1 MTNGIRFNILI
12 ATKDRPKELLLLMK
26 SITESTIL
34 PNKIV
39 IVYSGADITSIIG
52 SLQST
57 IRIEIIESE
66 VASQVFQKSRGIENL
81 ISDSGWVLF
90 LDDDVLLDK
99 YAINT
104 LLTKYID
111 KKEYTRYVGFGLA
124 IKNLKHKN
132 VTFLTKLILYTFGL
146 YSFKPGRITKS
157 GHPQSYLQQENNCDV
172 NWLNGISLWRSEVLS
187 QYATNS
193 LPVEHSS
200 YEDVLFS
207 YKLGKTNKLLF
218 MSDVFVTSQTEAAN
232 NLPNKRSF
240 LFGSYLRYYFVDE
253 NREFSKSYLLVSQIL
268 RNLDFIFR
276 RNRDA
281 SVILRIEIAFKV
293 WFSLL
298 TAVICK
304 TKGEVLVQNKLIDLN

>member
-81 ISDSGWVLF
+81 ISDSDWVLF

-157 GHPQSYLQQENNCDV
+157 GHPQSYLQQEYNCDV
-172 NWLNGISLWRSEVLS
+172 NWLNGISLWRSEVLDE
-187 QYATNS
+187 YATNS
-193 LPVEHSS
+193 LTVGHSS

-207 YKLGKTNKLLF
+207 YKLSKTNKLLF
-218 MSDVFVTSQTEAAN
+218 LSDVFVTSQTEAAN

-293 WFSLL
+293 WFGLL

-304 TKGEVLVQNKLIDLN
+304 TKGVVLVQNKLKDLN